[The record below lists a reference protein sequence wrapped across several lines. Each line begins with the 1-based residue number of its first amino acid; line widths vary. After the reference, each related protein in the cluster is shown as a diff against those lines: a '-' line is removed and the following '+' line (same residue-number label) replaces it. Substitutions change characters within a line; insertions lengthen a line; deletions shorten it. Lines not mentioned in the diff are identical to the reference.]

1 MKAFQF
7 CIIVLGIT
15 LFTSCLDVVEVD
27 LEEANPRVVFDATIK
42 WQNGLPA
49 NEQVIE
55 VSRTRNFF
63 EDENVL
69 VSGAEIQITDANN
82 QVTQFEEIA
91 PGTYQTDTF
100 LPEIGQTYQ
109 LDIELE
115 GKTYRANER
124 IVNRT
129 LIDSIVQGDD
139 GGFTGGEKEVV
150 IYFTDNPEEENY
162 YLTRFKTDFLAFPEI
177 DLQSDEF
184 NNGNRMSASFAD
196 EELES
201 GDVVE
206 IEFYSISKAYH
217 DFLFKLLLQ
226 TGSAGGPFQAQ
237 PETIRGNIINLNDFD
252 DFPFG
257 YFSLSTFEKVSV
269 TIE

>member
-1 MKAFQF
+1 MKTVQISILLLF
-7 CIIVLGIT
+7 VS
-15 LFTSCLDVVEVD
+15 LFTSCLDVVEVE
-27 LEEANPRVVFDATIK
+27 LEEATPRVVFDASMK
-42 WQNGLPA
+42 WQNGQSA

-63 EDENVL
+63 SDENNT
-69 VSGAEIQITDANN
+69 VSGAEIQLTNSSGDVVVFNEVSPGQYSTQDFVAEIN
-82 QVTQFEEIA
+82 Q
-91 PGTYQTDTF
+91 D
-100 LPEIGQTYQ
+100 YQ
-109 LDIELE
+109 LDIQLD
-115 GKTYRANER
+115 GKVYQASER
-124 IVNRT
+124 FVNRT

-150 IYFTDNPEEENY
+150 IYFTDNVDEENF
-162 YLTRFKTDFLAFPEI
+162 YLTRFKTDFLAFPEF
-177 DLQSDEF
+177 DLQSDQF
-184 NNGNRMSASFAD
+184 NNGNRLSASFAD
-196 EELES
+196 EDLKT
-201 GDVVE
+201 GDVIE

-237 PETIRGNIINLNDFD
+237 PATVRGNIINLNDFD